1 MCSNIQAGTSTRR
14 QGSTTWI
21 PATFAFNAI
30 LAHIPQILQGKR
42 VAYEVKSNTRESARY
57 PTIYTPDR
65 NQKGNV
71 PELDEGHHRD
81 L

>member
-57 PTIYTPDR
+57 PDHLHTGPQSER
-65 NQKGNV
+65 KCPGV
-71 PELDEGHHRD
+71 G
-81 L
+81 

>member
-57 PTIYTPDR
+57 P
-65 NQKGNV
+65 
-71 PELDEGHHRD
+71 HHLHTGPQSERKCPGVG
-81 L
+81 